1 MVIRTGI
8 IIISD
13 KGSRGE
19 RIDRS
24 GPALKESLQGQQ
36 NQTYDVVGYQ
46 IVPDEKEAIQKAII
60 QFSDVSSPGDDPA
73 CDLILT
79 SGGTGLSPRD
89 VTPEATQE
97 IVDRLVPGFAEAMR
111 MQSLATNPHA
121 MISRAICGTRRES
134 LILNLP
140 GSPNGARE
148 CLEIALPA
156 IPHAIAK
163 LKGDPSD
170 CGKPSGGGKSSDYGK
185 PIGGGKPIDCGN
197 PDNREKQ
204 SDYGKTSGG
213 GKPSDCGNPDD
224 CGNQKDCGGGKHAF

>member
-1 MVIRTGI
+1 MSIRTDSIITGI
-8 IIISD
+8 IIVSD
-13 KGSRGE
+13 KGARGE
-19 RIDRS
+19 RVDQS
-24 GPALKESLQGQQ
+24 GPAMKDLLKAQQ
-36 NQTYDVVGYQ
+36 NQTYHVVRSQ

-60 QFSDVSSPGDDPA
+60 QFSEADPV

-97 IVDRLVPGFAEAMR
+97 VVDRLVPGFAEAMR
-111 MQSLATNPHA
+111 MHSLLSNPHA
-121 MISRAICGTRRES
+121 MISRAICGTRGES

-148 CLEIALPA
+148 CLEVALPA

-170 CGKPSGGGKSSDYGK
+170 CGGGG
-185 PIGGGKPIDCGN
+185 N
-197 PDNREKQ
+197 
-204 SDYGKTSGG
+204 
-213 GKPSDCGNPDD
+213 
-224 CGNQKDCGGGKHAF
+224 HAV